1 MTLSE
6 LIDQLTMIA
15 EQYPDHDPEVRIAY
29 QPSWPLRGMSLPD
42 LIAALIA
49 FRAAHGLPYGPAD
62 VLACACIMR
71 GEASAGAWLLQFM
84 RAWQYACAAQ
94 DAESAVQA

>member
-1 MTLSE
+1 MQEETPVS
-6 LIDQLTMIA
+6 
-15 EQYPDHDPEVRIAY
+15 YPTASR
-29 QPSWPLRGMSLPD
+29 LRGMSMPD

-71 GEASAGAWLLQFM
+71 GQHGEASWLLRFM
-84 RAWQYACAAQ
+84 RAWRYACAVQ
-94 DAESAVQA
+94 DAESAVRA

>member
-1 MTLSE
+1 MS
-6 LIDQLTMIA
+6 
-15 EQYPDHDPEVRIAY
+15 YPTASR
-29 QPSWPLRGMSLPD
+29 LRGMSLPD

-71 GEASAGAWLLQFM
+71 GQHGDASWLLRFV
-84 RAWQYACAAQ
+84 RAWRYACAVP
-94 DAESAVQA
+94 DAESAVRA

>member
-1 MTLSE
+1 M
-6 LIDQLTMIA
+6 A
-15 EQYPDHDPEVRIAY
+15 YPTVSH
-29 QPSWPLRGMSLPD
+29 LRGMSLPD
-42 LIAALIA
+42 LVAALAA
-49 FRAAHGLPYGPAD
+49 FRAAHGLPCSPAD

-94 DAESAVQA
+94 DVESAVQA

>member
-1 MTLSE
+1 MS
-6 LIDQLTMIA
+6 
-15 EQYPDHDPEVRIAY
+15 YPTAIR
-29 QPSWPLRGMSLPD
+29 LRGMSLPD

-71 GEASAGAWLLQFM
+71 GQHGEASWLLRFM

-94 DAESAVQA
+94 DAESAVRA

>member
-1 MTLSE
+1 MS
-6 LIDQLTMIA
+6 
-15 EQYPDHDPEVRIAY
+15 YPTASR
-29 QPSWPLRGMSLPD
+29 LRGMSLPD

-62 VLACACIMR
+62 VPACACIMR
-71 GEASAGAWLLQFM
+71 GQYGDASWLLRFM
-84 RAWQYACAAQ
+84 RAWRYACAAQ

>member
-1 MTLSE
+1 MS
-6 LIDQLTMIA
+6 
-15 EQYPDHDPEVRIAY
+15 YPTTSR
-29 QPSWPLRGMSLPD
+29 LRGMSLPD
-42 LIAALIA
+42 LVAVLVA
-49 FRAAHGLPYGPAD
+49 FRAARGLPCAPAD

-94 DAESAVQA
+94 DAEGAVRA

>member
-1 MTLSE
+1 MS
-6 LIDQLTMIA
+6 
-15 EQYPDHDPEVRIAY
+15 YPTASR
-29 QPSWPLRGMSLPD
+29 LCGMSMPD

-49 FRAAHGLPYGPAD
+49 FRAAHGLPHGLPYGPAD

-71 GEASAGAWLLQFM
+71 GEMGAGAWLLQFM
-84 RAWQYACAAQ
+84 RAWQHPCAVQ